1 MKAAPATPNWRRID
15 TTESRLMNGRIW
27 SSTRATACMRWL
39 GSMTMRRT
47 SPARVPSTWTSA
59 PGARPETPSSGS
71 RMRSVKEGWNQSF
84 IRPALIRTATN
95 TPTQAS
101 TTAPTTSSNW

>member
-1 MKAAPATPNWRRID
+1 MK
-15 TTESRLMNGRIW
+15 GRIW

-71 RMRSVKEGWNQSF
+71 RMRKVKDGWNQSF
-84 IRPALIRTATN
+84 SRPALISTAMN
-95 TPTQAS
+95 TPMQAS
-101 TTAPTTSSNW
+101 TTAPTISSSW